1 MFLLNIQLVFVYD
14 TFFICFSTN
23 VYYSKEEKS
32 ERPKR
37 TISDHEKKEG
47 QSEMA
52 RAAAELVELFDLSQ
66 EKQAE
71 KTTSHPVNLQQEMSV
86 DDEVTLP
93 RWQLVQNVPQE
104 DVASKG
110 KKSSSSTSSS
120 SNSSS
125 LEKPSSK
132 NTVEDGSQPAEIQQ
146 WQSLISAVGSSSS
159 SFRGQRMEA
168 TDNVSTSKK
177 EQRVQNVDMS
187 FLESEE
193 DPPLISKAVYPKET
207 TQEDQSVSPSSL
219 VIDPSNELNEATKE
233 SEKDPLVAPGPTQP
247 DMSDDM
253 FRPSITQESAGPQHD
268 VSGRITCNTDL
279 ISTEREF
286 NKVMSL
292 RVLKLYWEQRL
303 LNEGVPE
310 KKNND

>member
-1 MFLLNIQLVFVYD
+1 M
-14 TFFICFSTN
+14 
-23 VYYSKEEKS
+23 YYSKEEKS

-37 TISDHEKKEG
+37 TISDHEEKEG

-71 KTTSHPVNLQQEMSV
+71 KTTSHHNIQQEMSV

-104 DVASKG
+104 DVA
-110 KKSSSSTSSS
+110 

-159 SFRGQRMEA
+159 SFHGQRMEA

-177 EQRVQNVDMS
+177 EQHVQNVDMS
-187 FLESEE
+187 FLEREE
-193 DPPLISKAVYPKET
+193 DPPLISKAVCPKET

-219 VIDPSNELNEATKE
+219 VIDPSNELNVTTKA

-253 FRPSITQESAGPQHD
+253 FRPSITQESAGPQHG

-286 NKVMSL
+286 NKMMSL
-292 RVLKLYWEQRL
+292 RVLKIFWGKVAVFDR
-303 LNEGVPE
+303 GT
-310 KKNND
+310 KAIK

>member
-1 MFLLNIQLVFVYD
+1 M
-14 TFFICFSTN
+14 
-23 VYYSKEEKS
+23 YYSKEEKS

-37 TISDHEKKEG
+37 TISDHEEKEG

-71 KTTSHPVNLQQEMSV
+71 KTTSHPVNIQQEMSV

-159 SFRGQRMEA
+159 SFYGQRMEA

-177 EQRVQNVDMS
+177 EQHVQNVDMS
-187 FLESEE
+187 FLEREE
-193 DPPLISKAVYPKET
+193 DPPLISKAVCPKET

-219 VIDPSNELNEATKE
+219 VIDPSNELNVTTKA

-253 FRPSITQESAGPQHD
+253 FRPSITQESAGPQHG

-286 NKVMSL
+286 NKMMSL
-292 RVLKLYWEQRL
+292 RVLKIFWGKVAVFDR
-303 LNEGVPE
+303 GT
-310 KKNND
+310 KAIK

>member
-1 MFLLNIQLVFVYD
+1 M
-14 TFFICFSTN
+14 
-23 VYYSKEEKS
+23 YYSKEEKS

-37 TISDHEKKEG
+37 TISDHEEKEG

-71 KTTSHPVNLQQEMSV
+71 KTTSHHNIQQEMSV

-159 SFRGQRMEA
+159 SFHGQRMEA
-168 TDNVSTSKK
+168 TYNVSTSKK
-177 EQRVQNVDMS
+177 EQHVQNVDMS
-187 FLESEE
+187 FLEREE
-193 DPPLISKAVYPKET
+193 DPPLISKAVCPKET

-219 VIDPSNELNEATKE
+219 VIDPSNELNVTTKA

-253 FRPSITQESAGPQHD
+253 FRPSITQESVGPQHG

-286 NKVMSL
+286 NKMMSL
-292 RVLKLYWEQRL
+292 RVLKIFWGKVAVFDR
-303 LNEGVPE
+303 GT
-310 KKNND
+310 KAIK

>member
-1 MFLLNIQLVFVYD
+1 M
-14 TFFICFSTN
+14 
-23 VYYSKEEKS
+23 YYSKEEKS

-37 TISDHEKKEG
+37 TISDHEEKEG

-71 KTTSHPVNLQQEMSV
+71 KTTSHPVNIQQEMSV

-146 WQSLISAVGSSSS
+146 WQSLICAVGSSSS
-159 SFRGQRMEA
+159 SFHGQRMEA

-177 EQRVQNVDMS
+177 EQHVQNVDMS
-187 FLESEE
+187 FLEREE
-193 DPPLISKAVYPKET
+193 DPPLISKAVCPKET

-219 VIDPSNELNEATKE
+219 VIDPSNELNVTTKA

-253 FRPSITQESAGPQHD
+253 FRPSITQESAGPQHG

-286 NKVMSL
+286 NKMMSL
-292 RVLKLYWEQRL
+292 RVLKIFWVKVAVFDR
-303 LNEGVPE
+303 GT
-310 KKNND
+310 KAIK

>member
-1 MFLLNIQLVFVYD
+1 M
-14 TFFICFSTN
+14 
-23 VYYSKEEKS
+23 YYSKEEKS

-37 TISDHEKKEG
+37 TIRDDEEKEG

-71 KTTSHPVNLQQEMSV
+71 KTTSHPVNIQQEMSV

-110 KKSSSSTSSS
+110 KKSSSSTS
-120 SNSSS
+120 

-159 SFRGQRMEA
+159 SFHGQRMEA

-177 EQRVQNVDMS
+177 EQHVQNVDMS
-187 FLESEE
+187 FLEREE
-193 DPPLISKAVYPKET
+193 DPPLISKAVGPKET

-219 VIDPSNELNEATKE
+219 VIDPSNELNVTTKA

-253 FRPSITQESAGPQHD
+253 FRPSITQESAGPQHG

-286 NKVMSL
+286 NKMMSL
-292 RVLKLYWEQRL
+292 RVLKIFWGKVAVFDR
-303 LNEGVPE
+303 GT
-310 KKNND
+310 KAIK

>member
-1 MFLLNIQLVFVYD
+1 M
-14 TFFICFSTN
+14 
-23 VYYSKEEKS
+23 YYSKEEKS

-37 TISDHEKKEG
+37 TIRDGEEKEG

-66 EKQAE
+66 GKQAE
-71 KTTSHPVNLQQEMSV
+71 KTTSHPVNIQQEMSV

-125 LEKPSSK
+125 LEKPASK

-159 SFRGQRMEA
+159 SFHGQRMEA

-177 EQRVQNVDMS
+177 EQHVQNVDMS
-187 FLESEE
+187 FLEREE
-193 DPPLISKAVYPKET
+193 DPPLISKAVGPKET

-219 VIDPSNELNEATKE
+219 VIDPSNELNVTTKA

-253 FRPSITQESAGPQHD
+253 FRPSITQESAGPQHG

-286 NKVMSL
+286 NKMMSL
-292 RVLKLYWEQRL
+292 RVLKIFLGKVAVFDR
-303 LNEGVPE
+303 GT
-310 KKNND
+310 KAIK

>member
-1 MFLLNIQLVFVYD
+1 M
-14 TFFICFSTN
+14 
-23 VYYSKEEKS
+23 YYSKEEKS
-32 ERPKR
+32 ERSKR
-37 TISDHEKKEG
+37 TISDHEEKEG

-71 KTTSHPVNLQQEMSV
+71 KTTSHPVNIQQEMSV

-104 DVASKG
+104 GVASKG

-146 WQSLISAVGSSSS
+146 WQSLINAVGSSSS
-159 SFRGQRMEA
+159 SFHGQRMEA

-177 EQRVQNVDMS
+177 EQHVQNVDMS
-187 FLESEE
+187 FLEREE
-193 DPPLISKAVYPKET
+193 DPPLISKAVCPKET

-219 VIDPSNELNEATKE
+219 VIDPSNELNVTTKA

-247 DMSDDM
+247 DMSEDM
-253 FRPSITQESAGPQHD
+253 FRPSITQESAGPQHG

-286 NKVMSL
+286 NKMMSL
-292 RVLKLYWEQRL
+292 RVLKIFWGKVAVFDR
-303 LNEGVPE
+303 GT
-310 KKNND
+310 KAIK

>member
-1 MFLLNIQLVFVYD
+1 M
-14 TFFICFSTN
+14 
-23 VYYSKEEKS
+23 YYSKEEKS
-32 ERPKR
+32 ERPRR
-37 TISDHEKKEG
+37 TISDHEEKEG

-71 KTTSHPVNLQQEMSV
+71 KTTSHPVNIQQEMSV

-159 SFRGQRMEA
+159 SFQGQRMEA

-177 EQRVQNVDMS
+177 EQHVQNVDMS
-187 FLESEE
+187 FLEREE
-193 DPPLISKAVYPKET
+193 DPPLISKAVCPKET

-219 VIDPSNELNEATKE
+219 VIDPSNELNVTTKA

-253 FRPSITQESAGPQHD
+253 FRPSITQESGGPQHG

-286 NKVMSL
+286 NKMMSL
-292 RVLKLYWEQRL
+292 RVLKIFWGKVAVFDR
-303 LNEGVPE
+303 GT
-310 KKNND
+310 KAIK

>member
-1 MFLLNIQLVFVYD
+1 M
-14 TFFICFSTN
+14 
-23 VYYSKEEKS
+23 YYSKEEKS

-37 TISDHEKKEG
+37 TISDHEEKEG

-71 KTTSHPVNLQQEMSV
+71 KTTSHPVNVQQEMSV

-125 LEKPSSK
+125 LEKPASK

-159 SFRGQRMEA
+159 SFHGQRMEA

-177 EQRVQNVDMS
+177 EQHLQNVDMS
-187 FLESEE
+187 FLEREE
-193 DPPLISKAVYPKET
+193 DPPLISKAVCPKET

-219 VIDPSNELNEATKE
+219 VIDPSNELNVTTKA

-253 FRPSITQESAGPQHD
+253 FRPSITQESAGPQHG

-286 NKVMSL
+286 NKMMSL
-292 RVLKLYWEQRL
+292 RVLKIFW
-303 LNEGVPE
+303 GKVAVFDPGT
-310 KKNND
+310 KAIK

>member
-1 MFLLNIQLVFVYD
+1 M
-14 TFFICFSTN
+14 
-23 VYYSKEEKS
+23 YYSKEEKS

-37 TISDHEKKEG
+37 TIRDDEEKEG

-71 KTTSHPVNLQQEMSV
+71 KTTSHPVNIQQEMSV

-159 SFRGQRMEA
+159 SLHGQRMEA

-177 EQRVQNVDMS
+177 EQHVQNVDMS
-187 FLESEE
+187 FLEREE
-193 DPPLISKAVYPKET
+193 DPPLISKAVCPKET

-219 VIDPSNELNEATKE
+219 VIDPSNELNVTTKA

-253 FRPSITQESAGPQHD
+253 FRPSITQESAGPQHG

-286 NKVMSL
+286 NKMMSL
-292 RVLKLYWEQRL
+292 RVLKIFWGKVAVFDR
-303 LNEGVPE
+303 GT
-310 KKNND
+310 KAIK

>member
-1 MFLLNIQLVFVYD
+1 M
-14 TFFICFSTN
+14 
-23 VYYSKEEKS
+23 YYSKEEKS
-32 ERPKR
+32 ERPRR
-37 TISDHEKKEG
+37 TISDHEEKEG

-71 KTTSHPVNLQQEMSV
+71 KTTSHPVNIQQEMSV

-159 SFRGQRMEA
+159 SFQGQRMEA

-177 EQRVQNVDMS
+177 EQHVQNVDMS
-187 FLESEE
+187 FLEREE
-193 DPPLISKAVYPKET
+193 DPPLISKAVCPKET

-219 VIDPSNELNEATKE
+219 VIDPSNELNVTTKA

-253 FRPSITQESAGPQHD
+253 FRPSITQESVGPQHG

-286 NKVMSL
+286 NKMMSL
-292 RVLKLYWEQRL
+292 RVLKIFWGKVAVFDR
-303 LNEGVPE
+303 GT
-310 KKNND
+310 KAIK

>member
-1 MFLLNIQLVFVYD
+1 M
-14 TFFICFSTN
+14 
-23 VYYSKEEKS
+23 YYSKEEKS

-37 TISDHEKKEG
+37 TISDHEEKEG

-71 KTTSHPVNLQQEMSV
+71 KTTSHPVNIQQEMSV

-104 DVASKG
+104 DVA
-110 KKSSSSTSSS
+110 

-159 SFRGQRMEA
+159 SFHGQRMEA

-177 EQRVQNVDMS
+177 EQHVQNVDMS
-187 FLESEE
+187 FLEREE
-193 DPPLISKAVYPKET
+193 DPPLISKAVCPKET

-219 VIDPSNELNEATKE
+219 VIDPSNELNVTTKA

-253 FRPSITQESAGPQHD
+253 FRPSITQESAGPQHG

-286 NKVMSL
+286 NKMMSL
-292 RVLKLYWEQRL
+292 RVLKIFWGKVAVFDR
-303 LNEGVPE
+303 GT
-310 KKNND
+310 KAIK

>member
-1 MFLLNIQLVFVYD
+1 
-14 TFFICFSTN
+14 
-23 VYYSKEEKS
+23 
-32 ERPKR
+32 
-37 TISDHEKKEG
+37 
-47 QSEMA
+47 MA

-71 KTTSHPVNLQQEMSV
+71 KTTSHPVNIQQEMSV

-159 SFRGQRMEA
+159 SFHGQRMEA

-177 EQRVQNVDMS
+177 EQHVQNVDMS
-187 FLESEE
+187 FLEREE
-193 DPPLISKAVYPKET
+193 DPPLISKAVCPKET

-219 VIDPSNELNEATKE
+219 VIDPSNELNLTTKA

-253 FRPSITQESAGPQHD
+253 FRPSITQESAGPQHG

-286 NKVMSL
+286 NKMMSL
-292 RVLKLYWEQRL
+292 RVLKIFWGKVAVFDR
-303 LNEGVPE
+303 GT
-310 KKNND
+310 KAIK

>member
-1 MFLLNIQLVFVYD
+1 M
-14 TFFICFSTN
+14 
-23 VYYSKEEKS
+23 YYSKEEKS

-37 TISDHEKKEG
+37 TIRDDEEKEG

-71 KTTSHPVNLQQEMSV
+71 KPTSHPVNIQQEMSV

-159 SFRGQRMEA
+159 SLHGQRMEA

-177 EQRVQNVDMS
+177 EQHVQNVDMS
-187 FLESEE
+187 FLEREE
-193 DPPLISKAVYPKET
+193 DPPLISKAVCPKET

-219 VIDPSNELNEATKE
+219 VIDPSNELNVTTKA

-253 FRPSITQESAGPQHD
+253 FRPSITQESAGPQHG

-286 NKVMSL
+286 NKMMSL
-292 RVLKLYWEQRL
+292 RVLKIFWGKVAVFDR
-303 LNEGVPE
+303 GT
-310 KKNND
+310 KAIK

>member
-1 MFLLNIQLVFVYD
+1 M
-14 TFFICFSTN
+14 
-23 VYYSKEEKS
+23 YYSKEEKS

-37 TISDHEKKEG
+37 TIRDDEEKEG

-71 KTTSHPVNLQQEMSV
+71 KTTSHPVNIQQEMSV

-110 KKSSSSTSSS
+110 KKSSSSTS
-120 SNSSS
+120 

-159 SFRGQRMEA
+159 SFHGQRMEA

-177 EQRVQNVDMS
+177 EQHVQNVDMS
-187 FLESEE
+187 FLEREE
-193 DPPLISKAVYPKET
+193 DPPLISKAVCPKET

-219 VIDPSNELNEATKE
+219 VIDPSNELNVTTKA

-253 FRPSITQESAGPQHD
+253 FRPSITQESAGPQHG

-286 NKVMSL
+286 NKMMSL
-292 RVLKLYWEQRL
+292 RVLKIFWGKVAVFDR
-303 LNEGVPE
+303 GT
-310 KKNND
+310 KAIK

>member
-1 MFLLNIQLVFVYD
+1 M
-14 TFFICFSTN
+14 
-23 VYYSKEEKS
+23 YYSKEEKS

-37 TISDHEKKEG
+37 TISDHEEKEG

-71 KTTSHPVNLQQEMSV
+71 KTTSHPVNIQQEMSV

-104 DVASKG
+104 DVA
-110 KKSSSSTSSS
+110 

-159 SFRGQRMEA
+159 SFHGQRMEA

-177 EQRVQNVDMS
+177 EQHVQNVDMN
-187 FLESEE
+187 FLEREE
-193 DPPLISKAVYPKET
+193 DPPLISKAVCPKET

-219 VIDPSNELNEATKE
+219 VIDPSNELNVTTKA

-253 FRPSITQESAGPQHD
+253 FRPSITQESAGPQHG

-286 NKVMSL
+286 NKMMSL
-292 RVLKLYWEQRL
+292 RVLKIFWGKVAVFDRGTKL
-303 LNEGVPE
+303 LNEWVPG
-310 KKNND
+310 KKKQ

>member
-1 MFLLNIQLVFVYD
+1 MTHFSFLFPQLIVI
-14 TFFICFSTN
+14 IC
-23 VYYSKEEKS
+23 VLYSKEEKS

-37 TISDHEKKEG
+37 TIRDDEEKEG

-71 KTTSHPVNLQQEMSV
+71 KTTSHPVNIQQEMSV

-159 SFRGQRMEA
+159 SFHGQRMEA

-177 EQRVQNVDMS
+177 EQHVQNVDMS
-187 FLESEE
+187 FLEREE
-193 DPPLISKAVYPKET
+193 DPPLISKAVCPKET

-219 VIDPSNELNEATKE
+219 VIDPSNELNVTTKA

-253 FRPSITQESAGPQHD
+253 FRPSITQESAGPQHG
-268 VSGRITCNTDL
+268 VSGRIT
-279 ISTEREF
+279 
-286 NKVMSL
+286 K
-292 RVLKLYWEQRL
+292 
-303 LNEGVPE
+303 
-310 KKNND
+310 

>member
-1 MFLLNIQLVFVYD
+1 M
-14 TFFICFSTN
+14 
-23 VYYSKEEKS
+23 YYSKEEKS

-37 TISDHEKKEG
+37 TIRDDEEKEG

-71 KTTSHPVNLQQEMSV
+71 KTTCHHNIQQEMSV

-159 SFRGQRMEA
+159 SFHGQRMEA

-177 EQRVQNVDMS
+177 EQHVQNVDMS
-187 FLESEE
+187 FLEREE
-193 DPPLISKAVYPKET
+193 DPPLISKAVCPKET

-219 VIDPSNELNEATKE
+219 VIDPSNELNVTTKA

-253 FRPSITQESAGPQHD
+253 FRPSITQESAGPQHG

-286 NKVMSL
+286 NKMMSL
-292 RVLKLYWEQRL
+292 RVLKIFWGKVAVFDR
-303 LNEGVPE
+303 GT
-310 KKNND
+310 KAIK

>member
-1 MFLLNIQLVFVYD
+1 M
-14 TFFICFSTN
+14 
-23 VYYSKEEKS
+23 YYSKEEKS
-32 ERPKR
+32 ERPRR
-37 TISDHEKKEG
+37 TISDHEEKEG

-71 KTTSHPVNLQQEMSV
+71 KTTSHPVNIQQEMSV

-159 SFRGQRMEA
+159 SFQGQRMEA

-177 EQRVQNVDMS
+177 EQHVQNVDMS
-187 FLESEE
+187 FLEREE
-193 DPPLISKAVYPKET
+193 DPPLISKAVCPKET

-219 VIDPSNELNEATKE
+219 VIDPSNELNVTTKA

-253 FRPSITQESAGPQHD
+253 FRPSITQESAGPQHG

-286 NKVMSL
+286 NKMMSL
-292 RVLKLYWEQRL
+292 RVLKIFWGKVAVFDR
-303 LNEGVPE
+303 GT
-310 KKNND
+310 KAIK

>member
-1 MFLLNIQLVFVYD
+1 M
-14 TFFICFSTN
+14 
-23 VYYSKEEKS
+23 YYSKEEKS
-32 ERPKR
+32 ERPRR
-37 TISDHEKKEG
+37 TISDHEEKEG

-71 KTTSHPVNLQQEMSV
+71 KTTSHPVNIQQEISV

-159 SFRGQRMEA
+159 SFQGQRMEA

-177 EQRVQNVDMS
+177 EQHVQNVDMS
-187 FLESEE
+187 FLEREE
-193 DPPLISKAVYPKET
+193 DPPLISKAVCPKET

-219 VIDPSNELNEATKE
+219 VIDPSNELNVTTKA

-253 FRPSITQESAGPQHD
+253 FRPSITQESGGPQHG

-286 NKVMSL
+286 NKMMSL
-292 RVLKLYWEQRL
+292 RVLKIFWGKVAVFDR
-303 LNEGVPE
+303 GT
-310 KKNND
+310 KAIT

>member
-1 MFLLNIQLVFVYD
+1 M
-14 TFFICFSTN
+14 
-23 VYYSKEEKS
+23 YYSKEEKS
-32 ERPKR
+32 ERPRR
-37 TISDHEKKEG
+37 TISDHEEKEG

-71 KTTSHPVNLQQEMSV
+71 KTTSHPVNIQQEMSV

-110 KKSSSSTSSS
+110 KKSSSSTS
-120 SNSSS
+120 

-159 SFRGQRMEA
+159 SFHGQRMEA

-177 EQRVQNVDMS
+177 EQHVQNVDMS
-187 FLESEE
+187 FLEREE
-193 DPPLISKAVYPKET
+193 DPPLISKAVCPKET

-219 VIDPSNELNEATKE
+219 VIDPSNELNVTTKA

-253 FRPSITQESAGPQHD
+253 FRPSITQESGGPQHG

-286 NKVMSL
+286 NKMMSL
-292 RVLKLYWEQRL
+292 RVLKIFWGKVAVFDR
-303 LNEGVPE
+303 GT
-310 KKNND
+310 KAIK

>member
-1 MFLLNIQLVFVYD
+1 M
-14 TFFICFSTN
+14 
-23 VYYSKEEKS
+23 YYSKEEKS

-37 TISDHEKKEG
+37 TISDHEEKEG

-71 KTTSHPVNLQQEMSV
+71 KTTSHPVNIQQEMSV

-104 DVASKG
+104 DVA
-110 KKSSSSTSSS
+110 

-159 SFRGQRMEA
+159 SFHGQRMEA

-177 EQRVQNVDMS
+177 EQHVQNVDMS
-187 FLESEE
+187 FLEREE
-193 DPPLISKAVYPKET
+193 DPPLISKAVCPKET

-219 VIDPSNELNEATKE
+219 VIDPSNELNATTKA

-253 FRPSITQESAGPQHD
+253 FRPSITQESAGPQHG

-286 NKVMSL
+286 NKMMSL
-292 RVLKLYWEQRL
+292 RVLKIFWGKVAVFDR
-303 LNEGVPE
+303 GT
-310 KKNND
+310 KAIK

>member
-1 MFLLNIQLVFVYD
+1 M
-14 TFFICFSTN
+14 
-23 VYYSKEEKS
+23 YYSKEEKS

-37 TISDHEKKEG
+37 TISDHEEKEG
-47 QSEMA
+47 LSEMA

-71 KTTSHPVNLQQEMSV
+71 KTTSHHDIQQEMSV

-159 SFRGQRMEA
+159 SFHGQRMEA

-177 EQRVQNVDMS
+177 EQHVQNVDMS
-187 FLESEE
+187 FLEREE
-193 DPPLISKAVYPKET
+193 DPPLISKAVCPKET

-219 VIDPSNELNEATKE
+219 VIDPSNELNVTTKA

-253 FRPSITQESAGPQHD
+253 FHPSITQESAGPQHG

-286 NKVMSL
+286 NKMMSL
-292 RVLKLYWEQRL
+292 RVLKIFWGKVAVFDR
-303 LNEGVPE
+303 GT
-310 KKNND
+310 KAIK

>member
-1 MFLLNIQLVFVYD
+1 M
-14 TFFICFSTN
+14 
-23 VYYSKEEKS
+23 YYSKEEKS

-37 TISDHEKKEG
+37 TISDHEEKEG

-71 KTTSHPVNLQQEMSV
+71 KTTSHPVNIQQEMSV

-146 WQSLISAVGSSSS
+146 RQSLISAVGSSSS
-159 SFRGQRMEA
+159 SFHGQRMEA

-177 EQRVQNVDMS
+177 EQHVQNVDMS
-187 FLESEE
+187 FLERE
-193 DPPLISKAVYPKET
+193 DPPLISKAVCPKET

-219 VIDPSNELNEATKE
+219 VIDPSNELNVTTKA

-253 FRPSITQESAGPQHD
+253 FRPSITQESAGPQHG
-268 VSGRITCNTDL
+268 VSGRTTCNTDL

-286 NKVMSL
+286 NKMMSL
-292 RVLKLYWEQRL
+292 RVLKIFWGKVAVFDR
-303 LNEGVPE
+303 GT
-310 KKNND
+310 KAIK